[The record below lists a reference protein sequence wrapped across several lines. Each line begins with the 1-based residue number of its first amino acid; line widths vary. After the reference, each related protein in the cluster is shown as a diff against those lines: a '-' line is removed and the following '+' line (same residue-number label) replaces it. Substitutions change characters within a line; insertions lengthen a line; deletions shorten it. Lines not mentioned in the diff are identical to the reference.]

1 MNHIITAKN
10 ALIATAAALVVAPVV
25 AFAALN
31 VGDNLGTDHDAIMKA
46 LEAAG
51 YEDVELEM
59 EDDILEAEAW
69 DVAADMEVELEI
81 DPATGEI
88 LSIET
93 EGEEYA
99 EGDEYGT
106 EMAPEGD
113 EMANEA

>member
-1 MNHIITAKN
+1 MNRIITAKN
-10 ALIATAAALVVAPVV
+10 ALIATAAALVVAPVVAPVV

-31 VGDNLGTDHDAIMKA
+31 VGDNLGTDHDAIIKA

-88 LSIET
+88 LSFET
-93 EGEEYA
+93 